1 MKSTLFI
8 ALMGLMLAF
17 TSGTALGQESTSNPQ
32 TDVDVPDNK
41 NLTEV
46 DSIER
51 TVYIESQ
58 ADRFLRQMGDYLKSA
73 GAFTVQSES
82 SYDVLEHEGQNIRYG
97 GIAEV
102 ALRRTEG
109 LRAAFKGDER
119 QTEMI
124 FNAKTA
130 TMYDFEVNMYAVAD
144 VPPDLDSA
152 IDSVFDRYGFS
163 VPIADLVSSD
173 PYDVLIADVIEGRWI
188 GRHVVEGVPCN
199 HLAFIQETIDFQVWI
214 EDGAQPVPWQ
224 LLITY
229 KNEPGSPQYLVRL
242 TDWNFKPQFSAD
254 YFQFIPPEGS
264 DRMEFLTITEVEVE
278 GE

>member
-58 ADRFLRQMGDYLKSA
+58 ADRFLRQMGDFLKSA
-73 GAFTVQSES
+73 GAFSVQAES
-82 SYDVLEHEGQNIRYG
+82 SYDVLDHMGQSIRYG
-97 GIAEV
+97 GIADV
-102 ALRRTEG
+102 ALDRKKG
-109 LRAAFKGDER
+109 LRAAFDGDER
-119 QTEMI
+119 QTQMI
-124 FNAKTA
+124 FNGGTA
-130 TMYDFEVNMYAVAD
+130 VIYDVAVNMYAVTD
-144 VPPDLDSA
+144 VPSNLDSA

-188 GRHVVEGVPCN
+188 GRHTVEGVPCN
-199 HLAFIQETIDFQVWI
+199 HLAFIQESIDWQIWI
-214 EDGAQPVPWQ
+214 EDGERPVPRQ

-229 KNEPGSPQYLVRL
+229 KDEPGSPQYLARL
-242 TDWNFKPQFSAD
+242 REWNFKPRFPDD
-254 YFQFIPPEGS
+254 YFQFKPPAGS
-264 DRMEFLTITEVEVE
+264 DEMEFVSSSNMEVQ